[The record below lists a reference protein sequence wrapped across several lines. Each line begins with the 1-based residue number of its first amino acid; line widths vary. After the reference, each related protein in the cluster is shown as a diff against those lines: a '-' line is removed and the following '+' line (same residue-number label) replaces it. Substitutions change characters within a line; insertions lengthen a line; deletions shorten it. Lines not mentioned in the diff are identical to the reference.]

1 MSLINTTMNLS
12 SSGMN
17 TDFIKYM
24 KYAGAFVR
32 PKDMTRYSYRPYLVE
47 KVVLGMSSSLIL
59 I

>member
-1 MSLINTTMNLS
+1 MSLTNTTMNLS

-17 TDFIKYM
+17 TEFIKYM

-32 PKDMTRYSYRPYLVE
+32 PKDMTRYSYKPYLVE
-47 KVVLGMSSSLIL
+47 KAILGISSGLIL